1 MSDLLDI
8 SPQAL
13 AHVHHALRSGGTVRQ
28 RGEVFLWSQGPVQA
42 CLPHALMAC
51 ALFDPRGN
59 SLHLDCFHST
69 VMDPHILEEVMAPQ
83 TGLLAELALL
93 CQRGAGVPLLIDHPA
108 PANSVARPRRSLG
121 KTLEHLSH
129 RCAQLAL
136 GPALVVS
143 TGSLAGSMS
152 SYFVFF
158 KLALP
163 TAVPP
168 MELANLF
175 LPHFHL
181 ALCRSWT
188 AEAQYAARQPQET
201 PALTKRQ
208 LQILNWVQQGK
219 TNFEIAVILELSPLT
234 VKNHLQKLFKRLN
247 VHNRTQAVAKRMA
260 DSGQLGLAAL
270 RHDH

>member
-1 MSDLLDI
+1 MSDLLDT

-13 AHVHHALRSGGTVRQ
+13 AHVHYALRSGGAVRQ
-28 RGEVFLWSQGPVQA
+28 RGDVFLWSQGPVQA

-51 ALFDPRGN
+51 ALFDPQGN
-59 SLHLDCFHST
+59 SLHMDCFHSS
-69 VMDPHILEEVMAPQ
+69 VIDAHVLEAVMAPQ
-83 TGLLAELALL
+83 TGLLTELALL
-93 CQRGAGVPLLIDHPA
+93 CEKSGGVPLLIDHPV
-108 PANSVARPRRSLG
+108 PADSLPRPRRAAD
-121 KTLEHLSH
+121 KTLEHLSQ
-129 RCAQLAL
+129 RCAQMAL

-143 TGSLAGSMS
+143 TGTLHGSMS

-158 KLALP
+158 KLSLP
-163 TAVPP
+163 TVVPP
-168 MELANLF
+168 LELATLF

-181 ALCRSWT
+181 ALCRSW
-188 AEAQYAARQPQET
+188 AAQAQYAERQPPET
-201 PALTKRQ
+201 LDLTKRQ

-260 DSGQLGLAAL
+260 ESGASGFAAL
-270 RHDH
+270 RHGQ

>member
-1 MSDLLDI
+1 MSDLLDL
-8 SPQAL
+8 SPQVL
-13 AHVHHALRSGGTVRQ
+13 AHVHHALRSGGAVRQ
-28 RGEVFLWSQGPVQA
+28 RGEIFLWSQGPVQA

-51 ALFDPRGN
+51 ALFDPSRN

-69 VMDPHILEEVMAPQ
+69 VIDAHILEAVMAPQ
-83 TGLLAELALL
+83 TGLLTELALL
-93 CQRGAGVPLLIDHPA
+93 CQKSGGVPLLIDHLV
-108 PANSVARPRRSLG
+108 PANSLPRPRRALD
-121 KTLEHLSH
+121 KTLEHLSQ

-143 TGSLAGSMS
+143 TGSLPGNMS

-168 MELANLF
+168 MELATLF

-188 AEAQYAARQPQET
+188 DEVQYPGRQPQET

-208 LQILNWVQQGK
+208 SQILNWVQQGK

-260 DSGQLGLAAL
+260 DSGTLGFAGRRDDL
-270 RHDH
+270 

>member
-1 MSDLLDI
+1 M
-8 SPQAL
+8 
-13 AHVHHALRSGGTVRQ
+13 
-28 RGEVFLWSQGPVQA
+28 
-42 CLPHALMAC
+42 
-51 ALFDPRGN
+51 
-59 SLHLDCFHST
+59 
-69 VMDPHILEEVMAPQ
+69 
-83 TGLLAELALL
+83 
-93 CQRGAGVPLLIDHPA
+93 
-108 PANSVARPRRSLG
+108 ARPRRSIG
-121 KTLEHLSH
+121 KTLEHLSQ
-129 RCAQLAL
+129 RCAELAL

-143 TGSLAGSMS
+143 TGDLPGSMS

-163 TAVPP
+163 TTVPP
-168 MELANLF
+168 MELATLF

-188 AEAQYAARQPQET
+188 AEAPYAGRQPLET
-201 PALTKRQ
+201 LALTKRQ

-260 DSGQLGLAAL
+260 ESGASGFAAL